1 MLGLEEGIL
10 DLSNGDLKNEVPL
23 TTNGVAFTKKL
34 VVVQKE
40 MRTNYSKLRTNLLQN
55 DDAVTATWKQ

>member
-10 DLSNGDLKNEVPL
+10 GLSNGDLKNEVPL
-23 TTNGVAFTKKL
+23 TTNGATFTKKL

-40 MRTNYSKLRTNLLQN
+40 MRTNYSNLLQN

>member
-10 DLSNGDLKNEVPL
+10 GLSNGDLKKEVPL
-23 TTNGVAFTKKL
+23 TTNGATFTKKL

-40 MRTNYSKLRTNLLQN
+40 MRTNYSKLRTHLLQIE
-55 DDAVTATWKQ
+55 DTVTATWKQ